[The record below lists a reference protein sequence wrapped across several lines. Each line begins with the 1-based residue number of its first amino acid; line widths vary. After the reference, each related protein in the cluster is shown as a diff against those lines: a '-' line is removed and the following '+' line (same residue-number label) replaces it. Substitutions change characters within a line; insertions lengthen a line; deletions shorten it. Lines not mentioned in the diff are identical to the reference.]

1 MDPAWDLADAMRSEC
16 LGTRIGRLH
25 RVVARRFEQ
34 ALRPFGLSIPQ
45 MEILSYLVLR
55 DEPARPS
62 EVAEELRTE
71 RSTVSRNL
79 AALQHRDWVEVASA
93 SATGRSMTIAITPDG
108 AAALVAARAAWAE
121 AQELVRDQLGRDAPD
136 VVDAWLAALA

>member
-16 LGTRIGRLH
+16 LGTRIGRLQ

-34 ALRPFGLSIPQ
+34 ALRPHGLSIPQ

-55 DEPARPS
+55 GEAARPS

-79 AALQHRDWVEVASA
+79 AALQQRDWVEVAST
-93 SATGRSMTIAITPDG
+93 SATGRSMTIAITADG
-108 AAALVAARAAWAE
+108 AAALVAARTAWAD
-121 AQELVRDQLGRDAPD
+121 AQKLVRDQLGGDAPE